1 MGKGDLPRRKPGPR
15 TAEEVLGP
23 RGTTYSLR
31 SATGPLKALFKK
43 KTCKVNLQAHG
54 CKTLTGGRKNAAPA
68 RAGPRG
74 GCLVLGRAGLG
85 GLQPRGPP
93 FSAAAPPPALGRPGL
108 HLKDEPAP
116 QCPGSRVCAGRGPA
130 HLSCRGGRP
139 RRPSGSSVLPRRP
152 PGRSVQKRTLPP
164 DWVESPIPG
173 GAVTVSSS
181 VTGSL
186 EGSWAGSYPDRR
198 WSQEVLPT
206 GTPAPL
212 LLSPGSGGGGGHI
225 PASLETEGVLRAL
238 PRGHCCRSPPP
249 PTPGSQPTD
258 PGTGPVD
265 GASVAGPP
273 CVLSS
278 GQDSRAWVGAPR
290 AWTVDHQTRAA
301 SGQGRRQVPGPLA
314 PRVAPAL

>member
-1 MGKGDLPRRKPGPR
+1 M
-15 TAEEVLGP
+15 
-23 RGTTYSLR
+23 
-31 SATGPLKALFKK
+31 
-43 KTCKVNLQAHG
+43 
-54 CKTLTGGRKNAAPA
+54 
-68 RAGPRG
+68 
-74 GCLVLGRAGLG
+74 LGRAGLG

-249 PTPGSQPTD
+249 PHPRKPAHGSRHRACGRGVRGRATLRAFLGAGLQGLGRRPTGLDSGSPD
-258 PGTGPVD
+258 PSGFGTRQEAGARPTRPSCGPRPVTRLRVRERQAGRAWAWGRRLWETGPTSGPWGRGTGRTGQEGPVLE
-265 GASVAGPP
+265 
-273 CVLSS
+273 C
-278 GQDSRAWVGAPR
+278 
-290 AWTVDHQTRAA
+290 
-301 SGQGRRQVPGPLA
+301 
-314 PRVAPAL
+314 